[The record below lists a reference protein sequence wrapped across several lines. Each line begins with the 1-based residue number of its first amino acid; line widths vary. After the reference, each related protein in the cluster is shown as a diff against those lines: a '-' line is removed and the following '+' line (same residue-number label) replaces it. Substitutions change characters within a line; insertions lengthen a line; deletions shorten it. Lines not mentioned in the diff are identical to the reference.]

1 MSSTRINITLDDD
14 LKNQASALAKDMGL
28 SFSALVRLLLAKTV
42 KGKLS
47 GVEQG
52 LLDYINGDVVKITSE
67 EFFNELERDIKNA
80 RN

>member
-1 MSSTRINITLDDD
+1 MRFIMSSTRINITLDDD
-14 LKNQASALAKDMGL
+14 LKNQANA
-28 SFSALVRLLLAKTV
+28 F

-52 LLDYINGDVVKITSE
+52 LLDYINGDVVKMTSE
-67 EFFNELERDIKNA
+67 EFLNELERDILNA

>member
-1 MSSTRINITLDDD
+1 MIDKKRHHFYVFMRFIMSSTRINITLDDD
-14 LKNQASALAKDMGL
+14 LKNQASA
-28 SFSALVRLLLAKTV
+28 F

-52 LLDYINGDVVKITSE
+52 LLDYINGDVAKMTSE
-67 EFFNELERDIKNA
+67 EFLNELERDILNA

>member
-14 LKNQASALAKDMGL
+14 LKNQANA
-28 SFSALVRLLLAKTV
+28 F

-52 LLDYINGDVVKITSE
+52 LLDYINGDVVKMTSE
-67 EFFNELERDIKNA
+67 EFLNELERDILNA

>member
-14 LKNQASALAKDMGL
+14 LKNQATALAKDMGL

-42 KGKLS
+42 KNKLS

-52 LLDYINGDVVKITSE
+52 LLDYINGDVVKMTSE
-67 EFFNELERDIKNA
+67 EFFNELERDIQNA

>member
-14 LKNQASALAKDMGL
+14 LKNQATALAKDMGL

-42 KGKLS
+42 KNKLS

-52 LLDYINGDVVKITSE
+52 LLDYINGDVTKVSYSDFKADLREMI
-67 EFFNELERDIKNA
+67 NNA
-80 RN
+80 